1 MYYLDILFIKI
12 IDANTLSKG
21 DFNISKVFLCG
32 SRSFNDEKHTSI
44 LTVSIEYII

>member
-21 DFNISKVFLCG
+21 DFNNSKVFLCG